1 MKTLRSLTKKEFVY
15 KILRDARFL
24 KKDKDLS
31 RYARHE
37 LKDYIEYCCEHH
49 HFIEAYSLAI
59 QYTEDIV
66 VYVISKRGSLRS
78 VDAPKIMEVLWNT
91 GQISEELHE
100 LFKKLNAIRNELSHE
115 VSRNPE
121 SRKRISSI
129 TSHKED
135 LIKLIDLAEEF
146 FLNWVRLHPRQFVFI
161 KPMKELSKHQ
171 QERQKL
177 LFDIITNN
185 VTSEIDIPTEGLS
198 KDEWKARFKEEFIV
212 KVNQKYLGLF
222 RARGSETTKLRN

>member
-1 MKTLRSLTKKEFVY
+1 MKTLRSFTKKEFVY
-15 KILRDARFL
+15 KILRDARFF

-66 VYVISKRGSLRS
+66 VYAISKRGGLRS
-78 VDAPKIMEVLWNT
+78 VDAPKIMEVFWNT
-91 GQISEELHE
+91 GQISEEFYE
-100 LFKKLNAIRNELSHE
+100 FFKKLNVIRNDLSHE
-115 VSRNPE
+115 VSRNPAG
-121 SRKRISSI
+121 RKRISSI

-135 LIKLIDLAEEF
+135 LMRLIDLAEEF
-146 FLNWVRLHPRQFVFI
+146 FLNWVRLHPGQFLFI
-161 KPMKELSKHQ
+161 KPMRELSKHQ

-177 LFDIITNN
+177 LFDIIANN
-185 VTSEIDIPTEGLS
+185 LTSEVDIPTAGLS
-198 KDEWKARFKEEFIV
+198 KDERKVRFKEEFIA
-212 KVNQKYLGLF
+212 KFNQKYLELF
-222 RARGSETTKLRN
+222 RARGSETTK